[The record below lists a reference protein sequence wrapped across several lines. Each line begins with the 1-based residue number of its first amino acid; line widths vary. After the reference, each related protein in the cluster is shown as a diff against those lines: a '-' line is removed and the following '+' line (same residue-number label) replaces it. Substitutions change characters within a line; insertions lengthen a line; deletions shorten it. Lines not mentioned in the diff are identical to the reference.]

1 MDVICDTSF
10 LMVIASSQIKC
21 IDIMETLLGKLY
33 FLVPSTVISELKHL
47 ENIAGD
53 KRAKIARAAIEL
65 AISKFKVVEV
75 VKSLYA
81 DDAIVEYAVKHECAA
96 ATIDKNLRNR
106 LIANKI
112 LVLTLSR
119 NKMIIANP

>member
-21 IDIMETLLGKLY
+21 IDIMETLLGKFY

-47 ENIAGD
+47 EKIAGD

-119 NKMIIANP
+119 NKLIIANP

>member
-1 MDVICDTSF
+1 
-10 LMVIASSQIKC
+10 MVIASSQIKC

-47 ENIAGD
+47 EKIAGD

-65 AISKFKVVEV
+65 AISKFKVIEV

-81 DDAIVEYAVKHECAA
+81 DDAIVEYAVRHECAA

>member
-21 IDIMETLLGKLY
+21 IDIMETLLGKFY

-47 ENIAGD
+47 EKIAGD
-53 KRAKIARAAIEL
+53 RRAKIARAAIEL
-65 AISKFKVVEV
+65 AISKFKVIEV

-119 NKMIIANP
+119 NKLIIANP